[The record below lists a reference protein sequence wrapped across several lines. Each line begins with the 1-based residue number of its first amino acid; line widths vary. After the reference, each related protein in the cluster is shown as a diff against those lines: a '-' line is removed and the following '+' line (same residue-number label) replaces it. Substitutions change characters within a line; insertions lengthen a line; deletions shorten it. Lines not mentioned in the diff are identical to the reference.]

1 MVKLTQIYE
10 VFTKEMA
17 KKIAAAEKY
26 FQEEKLV
33 DPAAIPPVV
42 DVTDNDVILMEKPM
56 FINGVDVKRIW
67 KDENDAS
74 YVELY
79 NDPQFYRIA
88 TKNLQSVVKL
98 VDDDKYGK

>member
-10 VFTKEMA
+10 VFTKEMS

-33 DPAAIPPVV
+33 DPAAQPPVV

-56 FINGVDVKRIW
+56 FVNGVDVKRIW

-79 NDPQFYRIA
+79 NDSQIYRIA
-88 TKNLQSVVKL
+88 AKNLQSVVKL
-98 VDDDKYGK
+98 VDDDKNGK